1 MTDLGSLSFRELTS
15 LMEQLNEK
23 KFRTTQVYEWIHKKL
38 ASSYDEMTNIPKS
51 LKEKLAGAVSVQ
63 DAVWLM
69 EADRQIVLLL
79 LWMRRK
85 KLFFA
90 C

>member
-1 MTDLGSLSFRELTS
+1 MTDLRSLSFRELTS

-51 LKEKLAGAVSVQ
+51 LKEKLAGAVSFEPLKEVERYVYKL
-63 DAVWLM
+63 DGTTKF
-69 EADRQIVLLL
+69 LL
-79 LWMRRK
+79 
-85 KLFFA
+85 
-90 C
+90 